1 MDENIVLTLPALAV
15 GQILDALYIRLETW
29 EYTEE
34 YLNTGYVHEP
44 YCIEECSNAD
54 EARRIA
60 DYYKNII
67 ESIEKQADLST
78 RIRN

>member
-15 GQILDALYIRLETW
+15 GQILDSLYIRLETW

-44 YCIEECSNAD
+44 YCIEECSHAD

-60 DYYKNII
+60 DYYKDII
-67 ESIEKQADLST
+67 ESIEKQADLPT